1 MYKKAYL
8 FYEVVFLKGI
18 LFSLFVMSFT
28 VILSSC
34 GFSTDSKNNVMVESK
49 IMNYEESCK
58 YLKEMNLIEDGDNPP
73 LLDKMPQYD
82 DEEPFGINFFRT
94 DISDVDLSNLT
105 IPRTYFGR
113 TEIKNVSFKFTNL
126 SESNVCWN
134 DLIEVDFTNANLSNC
149 DMRASIYKNVK
160 FNYAN
165 LENVDFRYSSF
176 ENCDFT
182 GAVMKGVK
190 ITKEKASLLKLE
202 DEQIDEISWKNSE
215 GEEPN
220 GG

>member
-1 MYKKAYL
+1 
-8 FYEVVFLKGI
+8 
-18 LFSLFVMSFT
+18 MSFIIT
-28 VILSSC
+28 LSSC
-34 GFSTDSKNNVMVESK
+34 GFSTDSKNNMMVESK

-58 YLKEMNLIEDGDNPP
+58 YLKEIDLLEDSDNPP

-94 DISDVDLSNLT
+94 DLNDVNLSNLT

-113 TEIKNVSFKFTNL
+113 TEIKNVSFESTNL
-126 SESNVCWN
+126 SESNICWN
-134 DLIEVDFTNANLSNC
+134 DLIEVDFSNANLSNC

-165 LENVDFRYSSF
+165 LVNVDFRYSSF

-190 ITKEKASLLKLE
+190 ITKEKASLLRLTDK
-202 DEQIDEISWKNSE
+202 QINEISWKSSD
-215 GEEPN
+215 GEEPD